1 MCGKNFEGKL
11 SSPPSN
17 DDTDEVSN
25 DNIDEETI
33 VDDSIDNDIEEEIIK
48 PKKISR
54 KKKKK
59 KTKTKTKF
67 CKTCGEDVIANENR
81 NLYRYMD
88 VYAQLQAK
96 EYCEDHEATYS
107 SHKCKPCWCGDCG
120 FLTNYEIEI
129 EIQKG

>member
-1 MCGKNFEGKL
+1 MCEKNFDGKAV
-11 SSPPSN
+11 SPPSN
-17 DDTDEVSN
+17 DD
-25 DNIDEETI
+25 IDEETI
-33 VDDSIDNDIEEEIIK
+33 VDDSIDDEIGLEEEIIK
-48 PKKISR
+48 PKKSSR
-54 KKKKK
+54 KKKK
-59 KTKTKTKF
+59 TKAKTKF
-67 CKTCGEDVIANENR
+67 CKTCGEDIIANEDR

-107 SHKCKPCWCGDCG
+107 NHKCKPHWCGDCG